1 MKNIFKNKP
10 ILNWNGFNFKKGK
23 VLVQLNEEPLSS
35 TYLFHVWNQYLQP
48 AKQYCFA
55 VLSAISNKETGVFL
69 LNCFGVFPH
78 HILRDGKIVA

>member
-23 VLVQLNEEPLSS
+23 VLVQLKEEPLSS

-48 AKQYCFA
+48 AKRYCFVNA
-55 VLSAISNKETGVFL
+55 VLSAISN
-69 LNCFGVFPH
+69 
-78 HILRDGKIVA
+78 